1 MWKGSHSSGTALLG
15 QEKGG
20 WGDVIRPAA
29 SARGFPT
36 LPIPE
41 QSRINES
48 KLQGFCAWKSF
59 DGLRA
64 RAGWDLVLPSS
75 LSSCAT
81 PFTRNK
87 LAQDEAEGS
96 IHHCVSPTGALAEIP
111 SSTCSEIPSHS
122 KTWDLKNL

>member
-1 MWKGSHSSGTALLG
+1 M
-15 QEKGG
+15 
-20 WGDVIRPAA
+20 IRPAA
-29 SARGFPT
+29 SAWGFPT

-59 DGLRA
+59 GSLRA
-64 RAGWDLVLPSS
+64 RAGWDLVLPGS

-81 PFTRNK
+81 PFTRSK

-96 IHHCVSPTGALAEIP
+96 IHHCGIPTGALAEIP
-111 SSTCSEIPSHS
+111 SSTCSQEIHSHS
-122 KTWDLKNL
+122 KTWDFKDL